1 MTNFLRT
8 LKLLTLLILVF
19 IVTVIEFTF
28 IFYAFWD
35 KGSSFLSGLTFL
47 FQRNISIVAIGI
59 LTLASLTA
67 FFTFIK
73 KVNNSKELTF
83 LSFYLLPFLLVIAHY
98 IYLIIDN
105 FSLERKLLDSSII
118 AIPFLFNLTLAY
130 LFYIRTLK
138 KETNT

>member
-1 MTNFLRT
+1 MKVLQLFV
-8 LKLLTLLILVF
+8 LLLLVF
-19 IVTVIEFTF
+19 IITVIEFTC

-35 KGSSFLSGLTFL
+35 KGSSFLSGLAFL
-47 FQRNISIVAIGI
+47 FQINISIVAIGI

-73 KVNNSKELTF
+73 KVNNNKTLTF
-83 LSFYLLPFLLVIAHY
+83 LSFYLLPFLLIIGHY

-118 AIPFLFNLTLAY
+118 AIPFLINLTLAY
-130 LFYIRTLK
+130 LFYIRILK
-138 KETNT
+138 KEANT